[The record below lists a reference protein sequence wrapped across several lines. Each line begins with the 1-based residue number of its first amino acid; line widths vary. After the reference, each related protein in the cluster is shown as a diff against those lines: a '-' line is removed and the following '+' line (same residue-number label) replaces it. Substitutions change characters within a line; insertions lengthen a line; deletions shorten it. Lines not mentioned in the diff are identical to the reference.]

1 MSPNGVLNKSNSIT
15 EQTKKYSVNGK
26 KKKVWFGVTQL
37 TIYETG
43 CAIVGTKVLVT
54 VLSAL
59 RTSPPLPYQRGP
71 CW

>member
-1 MSPNGVLNKSNSIT
+1 MG
-15 EQTKKYSVNGK
+15 

-59 RTSPPLPYQRGP
+59 RTPPLPYQRGP

>member
-1 MSPNGVLNKSNSIT
+1 MGEKR
-15 EQTKKYSVNGK
+15 
-26 KKKVWFGVTQL
+26 VWFGVTQL

-43 CAIVGTKVLVT
+43 YAIVGTKVLVT

-59 RTSPPLPYQRGP
+59 HTSSPLPYQRGL